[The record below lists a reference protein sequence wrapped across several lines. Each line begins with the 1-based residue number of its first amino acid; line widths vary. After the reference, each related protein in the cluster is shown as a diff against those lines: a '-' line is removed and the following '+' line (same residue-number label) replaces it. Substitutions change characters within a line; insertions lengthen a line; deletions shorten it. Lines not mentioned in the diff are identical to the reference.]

1 MPWLQLLDCK
11 IVSSGHGC
19 GCNFRP
25 NRGRFDHLT
34 SCKWFF
40 VSTAYVSPVRLDGD
54 EASTDCKLG
63 GQWRRGAEHIPVERR
78 DLLATF
84 IDVGRVM
91 SSHSTQRGGSYGWR
105 VMLAMVV
112 MLASVLAVRP
122 SLAETQIQ
130 FKTPRIA
137 LNQGISA
144 LRSGNYAIAIPALEA
159 AALAHEFPARYYL
172 ARIYAD
178 NNGPYTDHAKAYDL
192 LRKFVSDYVDVDPA
206 DYRKAPIV
214 ARAFTRV
221 ARYIRDGVPE
231 TGLDANIDRAVE
243 YFQHSATFFRDE
255 DAQFELAKLRLTGEG
270 LRRSVPAALDWLSRL
285 SQRGHPG
292 AQAFLAD
299 LNWRGKY
306 TRRNPVRA
314 LALITLALEGAPSE
328 DRVWIEDIHQ
338 NIFCGATK
346 GTRQAVVGL
355 VADWRKKYGRST
367 SAQDQDSLPTL
378 TTSATRTCQNGEPVR
393 RLEPAIIAGESPKT
407 GAPGV
412 RPALQFERGSTTTG
426 PAIRPTGEA
435 KPQ

>member
-1 MPWLQLLDCK
+1 MPWLQLLDWNP
-11 IVSSGHGC
+11 VSSGHGY
-19 GCNFRP
+19 GCILRP
-25 NRGRFDHLT
+25 GQGRFDHL
-34 SCKWFF
+34 SLRKWFIA
-40 VSTAYVSPVRLDGD
+40 SKAYAWPVRLDGD

-63 GQWRRGAEHIPVERR
+63 GQWRYGARHKPVEGR

-84 IDVGRVM
+84 IDLGRVM
-91 SSHSTQRGGSYGWR
+91 SRHRTQRGGRYGWCL
-105 VMLAMVV
+105 MLATVV
-112 MLASVLAVRP
+112 MLAGVFEQRTALAQ
-122 SLAETQIQ
+122 AQMK
-130 FKTPRIA
+130 FKSPRLA

-159 AALAHEFPARYYL
+159 AAVAQEFPARYYL

-214 ARAFTRV
+214 AQAFTRV

-314 LALITLALEGAPSE
+314 LALITLASEGAPSE

-393 RLEPAIIAGESPKT
+393 RLEPAIIAEESPKN
-407 GAPGV
+407 GAAGV
-412 RPALQFERGSTTTG
+412 RPALQFERGSTTS